1 MGLFSMGLEAALFVL
16 FARLVVLFT
25 AMPIHECAHGWVAYK
40 LGDDTAARQGRLNL
54 NPIEHLD
61 PIGTILILL
70 TGFGWAKPV
79 PIQPNRFTRK
89 ITMRAGVAITSL
101 AGPLSNV
108 LMALVLMVVFKIVTV
123 SGLAGVSAQIVL
135 RILQLMI
142 SVNVSLAVF
151 NLLPIPPL
159 DGYNIASYF
168 IPAKWEYK
176 LSQFRQNF
184 FMQLLILLLLIQVL
198 SVPLGWLAGLIMK
211 LLDFLTGFVYVI
223 AGLL

>member
-1 MGLFSMGLEAALFVL
+1 MGLFSMGLEAALFML
-16 FARLVVLFT
+16 FARLIVLFT

-40 LGDDTAARQGRLNL
+40 LGDDTAAMQGRLNL

-61 PIGTILILL
+61 PIGTVLILL

-79 PIQPNRFTRK
+79 PIQPRRFTRK
-89 ITMRAGVAITSL
+89 ITMRAGVALTSL

-108 LMALVLMVVFKIVTV
+108 LMALVLMVVFKTV
-123 SGLAGVSAQIVL
+123 MVVGLTGVSVQIVL

-142 SVNVSLAVF
+142 SVNISLAVF

-176 LSQFRQNF
+176 LSRFRQNF

-198 SVPLGWLAGLIMK
+198 SVPLNWFAGLIMQ